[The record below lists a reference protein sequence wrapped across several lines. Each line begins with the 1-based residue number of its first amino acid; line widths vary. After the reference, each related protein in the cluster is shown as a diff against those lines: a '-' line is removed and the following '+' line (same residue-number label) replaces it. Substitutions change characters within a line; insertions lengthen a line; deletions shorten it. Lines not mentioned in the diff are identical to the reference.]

1 MRPRIYSLVSLSSLV
16 PVLFLSS
23 LLPGL
28 VGCSN
33 GFASV
38 AEAAPAESGSIKG
51 TVHGGQQPVTG
62 SHVYLMQASTENY
75 NQASTSLLT
84 SGDGTDG
91 NGTYVL
97 TDGGGGFN
105 LAGKYT
111 CTSTMQVYVVV
122 LGGNPGL
129 APGTDNTSLSLMAN
143 LGSCPVTG
151 TLAAT
156 VPDIE
161 INEVTTVASVYAIA
175 GYMTGTFQVS
185 SSNTALAAVGLA
197 NAFKTTGN
205 LVNIVN
211 GTAYTT
217 TPAGNGTVE
226 QSKIYSLANMLA
238 ACVNST
244 GVVAPASGSGS
255 TAVAATPCYTLFSNA
270 KNGTITPSDTVSAM
284 LNIALNPGVH
294 IAALFNL
301 GSGAG
306 APFQPTL
313 GSAPKDMTLSIVFAV
328 PGMGNPT
335 ANNTH
340 PHDIAIDGQ
349 GNVWSANDLN
359 NTLGEASTLG
369 VPMSGLTGFIGNG
382 MNSPA
387 NVAID
392 ASGQVYV
399 ANFGAST
406 VSVFTPLGTPRL
418 LKPILTAGLNPKDLA
433 VDTQSDI
440 WITNFGSS
448 SVSGFSSTGT
458 QLAGSP
464 LTGNGLNQPA
474 GIAVQPNGY
483 IWITDSKSKSIIG
496 FTASGGVVPGSPFAL
511 SDEVA
516 PFGIAIDGT
525 GDIWS
530 TDQSTGIF
538 VTDSTG
544 TPILN
549 DPFYANNSY
558 SNAVAIDGAG
568 QAWITDRGLLYLNVL
583 NASGA
588 ILSGVS
594 GFHTGPLAADS
605 IAIDGSGNVWFT
617 PVNTTTLASD
627 NTIREMIGAAAPV
640 ITPIA
645 VGVAGNT
652 LATRP

>member
-1 MRPRIYSLVSLSSLV
+1 
-16 PVLFLSS
+16 
-23 LLPGL
+23 
-28 VGCSN
+28 
-33 GFASV
+33 
-38 AEAAPAESGSIKG
+38 
-51 TVHGGQQPVTG
+51 
-62 SHVYLMQASTENY
+62 
-75 NQASTSLLT
+75 
-84 SGDGTDG
+84 
-91 NGTYVL
+91 
-97 TDGGGGFN
+97 
-105 LAGKYT
+105 
-111 CTSTMQVYVVV
+111 
-122 LGGNPGL
+122 
-129 APGTDNTSLSLMAN
+129 
-143 LGSCPVTG
+143 
-151 TLAAT
+151 
-156 VPDIE
+156 
-161 INEVTTVASVYAIA
+161 
-175 GYMTGTFQVS
+175 
-185 SSNTALAAVGLA
+185 
-197 NAFKTTGN
+197 
-205 LVNIVN
+205 
-211 GTAYTT
+211 
-217 TPAGNGTVE
+217 
-226 QSKIYSLANMLA
+226 
-238 ACVNST
+238 
-244 GVVAPASGSGS
+244 
-255 TAVAATPCYTLFSNA
+255 
-270 KNGTITPSDTVSAM
+270 
-284 LNIALNPGVH
+284 
-294 IAALFNL
+294 
-301 GSGAG
+301 
-306 APFQPTL
+306 
-313 GSAPKDMTLSIVFAV
+313 
-328 PGMGNPT
+328 
-335 ANNTH
+335 
-340 PHDIAIDGQ
+340 
-349 GNVWSANDLN
+349 
-359 NTLGEASTLG
+359 
-369 VPMSGLTGFIGNG
+369 
-382 MNSPA
+382 
-387 NVAID
+387 
-392 ASGQVYV
+392 
-399 ANFGAST
+399 
-406 VSVFTPLGTPRL
+406 